1 MRDKLND
8 SCISIRVFAYGAEI
22 ASHDIVSVVFIESVV
37 ATELLS
43 GTVLSICF
51 ES

>member
-8 SCISIRVFAYGAEI
+8 SCIPPRVFTYGAKI
-22 ASHDIVSVVFIESVV
+22 APHDIVAVVFIKSVV

-43 GTVLSICF
+43 GTVLSKCF